1 MSDINL
7 WEVIVA
13 KFDELHTRLDN
24 LDKKQD
30 EMNETLVRNT
40 VSLELHIK
48 RTDMLEAEIEPM
60 KSFMN
65 VVNAGLKVIGAGAV
79 LVSLVTG
86 IIQIVKILQIS

>member
-13 KFDELHTRLDN
+13 KFDELHTRLDH

-48 RTDMLEAEIEPM
+48 RTDMLEAEIKPM
-60 KSFMN
+60 KSFMS
-65 VVNAGLKVIGAGAV
+65 VVNAGLKIIGAGAV
-79 LVSLVTG
+79 VVSLVTG
-86 IIQIVKILQIS
+86 VSKILEMLHR

>member
-7 WEVIVA
+7 WEVIIA

-40 VSLELHIK
+40 VSLEVHVK
-48 RTDMLEAEIEPM
+48 RTDMLEAEIKPM
-60 KSFMN
+60 KSFMT
-65 VVNAGLKVIGAGAV
+65 VVNAGLKIIGAGAV

>member
-7 WEVIVA
+7 WEVIIA
-13 KFDELHTRLDN
+13 KFDELHTRLDH

-48 RTDMLEAEIEPM
+48 RCDLLEAKIVPIE
-60 KSFMN
+60 KH
-65 VVNAGLKVIGAGAV
+65 VDLINASLKAIGGLAV
-79 LVSLVTG
+79 LISVVTG
-86 IIQIVKILQIS
+86 IAKIIQMVRS